1 MLNNFGILNS
11 NSLISLAFIHD
22 CSDYMFRIYCQPFCF
37 IFMSSVGSS
46 AISILLYVECSFIP
60 SFHVRLVFLCYK
72 WLIHFSMPCLLQGID
87 NHHPCARL
95 IKPVKQGN
103 FWLFKV

>member
-46 AISILLYVECSFIP
+46 AISILLYVERSFIP
-60 SFHVRLVFLCYK
+60 SFRVRLVFFMLQMANSFFNA
-72 WLIHFSMPCLLQGID
+72 LFVTGDQQSSSMCSVDQT
-87 NHHPCARL
+87 CESR
-95 IKPVKQGN
+95 
-103 FWLFKV
+103 